1 MHFVLEQV
9 VTGRM
14 INFCAVNYSV
24 ARIKYFVTSC
34 IKELSERID
43 VKKSSIFITEI
54 HLLCAV
60 IWFCQLIYIHLQAL
74 LLSLLN
80 LFIVIYHFN
89 LMFSSINVESHHRGI
104 ALAVVYM
111 PLRNYSAL
119 QLKAAS
125 SVGRAG
131 AVRWAS
137 VVGQWCS
144 TAEATRRSSVALRI
158 VAC

>member
-60 IWFCQLIYIHLQAL
+60 I
-74 LLSLLN
+74 
-80 LFIVIYHFN
+80 
-89 LMFSSINVESHHRGI
+89 
-104 ALAVVYM
+104 
-111 PLRNYSAL
+111 
-119 QLKAAS
+119 
-125 SVGRAG
+125 
-131 AVRWAS
+131 
-137 VVGQWCS
+137 
-144 TAEATRRSSVALRI
+144 
-158 VAC
+158 